1 MKNILVTGGKGQL
14 ASCIKDVSGNLDNLN
29 FIYVDIDQL
38 DITDIKSVKTFFEKN
53 NVSYCINCAAYT
65 AVDKAES
72 NKEMAERINVLGA
85 RNLAIAC
92 KSNDAVLIHIST
104 DFVFD
109 GVNTKPYNE
118 EDKVNPLSI
127 YGLTKLN
134 GELVIADSLKEY
146 FIIRTS
152 WLYSE
157 HGNNFL
163 KTMLRLGSERENLGV
178 VIDQLGTPTYAGDL
192 AKAIMTIICVN
203 SSAFGLYHYSNEGVA
218 SWYDF
223 AHAIFE
229 FKDENITWDCEISK
243 YTNASSYYT
252 VKEDGE
258 KVSMIK
264 FCKKLD
270 NNPDYNIIFKNTS
283 HYLFDISVIENYF
296 KKYK

>member
-229 FKDENITWDCEISK
+229 FKDIS
-243 YTNASSYYT
+243 T
-252 VKEDGE
+252 VLKP
-258 KVSMIK
+258 IK
-264 FCKKLD
+264 TEAYPTPAARPRNSIMDKSK
-270 NNPDYNIIFKNTS
+270 
-283 HYLFDISVIENYF
+283 F
-296 KKYK
+296 KKEFGIQIPHWRESLQKCLNSL